1 MDRCVGGINWT
12 SASSNMGYHPGSLL
26 RDWINMKLI
35 GIGLASLALVGCTQT
50 APAPTV
56 TVTAP
61 APTYQAP
68 PQQNLYQ
75 DAMAEA
81 WSQMSYDEQ
90 QAICYGFSVDPDMTF
105 GAFDEGAQGAIPKS
119 EFMLFF
125 TQVCSSY

>member
-50 APAPTV
+50 VPGPEV

-61 APTYQAP
+61 APTVTVQ
-68 PQQNLYQ
+68 QQNPYQ
-75 DAMAEA
+75 QAMAEA
-81 WSQMSYDEQ
+81 WSQMSYQEQ
-90 QAICYGFSVDPDMTF
+90 QAICYGFSVDPDVTF

-125 TQVCSSY
+125 SQECSSY